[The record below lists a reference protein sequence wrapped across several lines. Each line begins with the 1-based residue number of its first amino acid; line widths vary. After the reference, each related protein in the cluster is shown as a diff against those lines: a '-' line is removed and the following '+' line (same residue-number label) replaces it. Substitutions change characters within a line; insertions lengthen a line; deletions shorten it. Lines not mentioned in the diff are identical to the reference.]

1 MKKHEDAQAV
11 AAVLAAAGS
20 STRMGQNKLFMSFG
34 GNCVVRRAAE
44 AIAPFAQEKIAVCAP
59 ESLQKMARELDGTGF
74 RVMPGGSSRALSVA
88 AALKELHSGGVVL
101 VHDGAR
107 PFVTPSVIQGCIETA
122 RRHGSAVAAVP
133 CKDTVRRC
141 SLGRAAASFKR
152 SEMYQ
157 MQTPQ
162 CFCLD
167 KLKRAYSRMD
177 ESTLAACTDDAA
189 VYAAAGEE
197 IYLSPGDYA
206 NIKITTP
213 EDAVFARALCQG
225 SHSEEL
231 TCRAGTD
238 GEQAREDKTH
248 CGIADAGAADAG
260 AANTY
265 NGENKMRIGNGFDVH
280 ALVKGRRLV
289 LCGVEIP
296 HETGLEGHSD
306 ADVALHALMDAML
319 GAAGLPDIGQCF
331 PDNDPQYKN
340 ADSMKL
346 LERVA
351 DMLKMRALRVSSA
364 DITVIA
370 QAPKLSPYISDM
382 RANIA
387 KVLELPQDRANV
399 KATTTERLGFTG
411 RKEGIAAMAA
421 VLLSED

>member
-1 MKKHEDAQAV
+1 MKKHKDTQAV

-20 STRMGQNKLFMSFG
+20 SSRMGQDKLFMSFG
-34 GNCVVRRAAE
+34 GKSVVRRAAE

-59 ESLQKMARELDGTGF
+59 ESLQKMARELEGTGF
-74 RVMPGGSSRALSVA
+74 RVVPGGSSRALSVA
-88 AALKELHSGGVVL
+88 AALKELEGGGIVL

-141 SLGRAAASFKR
+141 SFGRAEASFKR

-167 KLKRAYSRMD
+167 RLKCAYLRMD
-177 ESTLAACTDDAA
+177 ESALAACTDDAA
-189 VYAAAGEE
+189 VYEAAGEE

-225 SHSEEL
+225 SCSAEPA
-231 TCRAGTD
+231 CQAGAD
-238 GEQAREDKTH
+238 GGQAREYKAY
-248 CGIADAGAADAG
+248 CGAADAG
-260 AANTY
+260 DANTY

-319 GAAGLPDIGQCF
+319 GAAGLSDIGQCF

-387 KVLELPQDRANV
+387 KALQLPQDRANV

>member
-1 MKKHEDAQAV
+1 MKKHKETQAV

-20 STRMGQNKLFMSFG
+20 SARMGQNKLFMSFG
-34 GNCVVRRAAE
+34 GKSVVRRAAE

-59 ESLQKMARELDGTGF
+59 ESLQRMSRELEGTGF
-74 RVMPGGSSRALSVA
+74 RVVPGGSSRALSVA
-88 AALKELHSGGVVL
+88 AALKELEGGGIVL

-107 PFVTPSVIQGCIETA
+107 PFVTSSVIEGCIETA

-141 SLGRAAASFKR
+141 IGGRAQASFKR

-162 CFCLD
+162 CFGLE
-167 KLKRAYSRMD
+167 KLKRAYLRMD
-177 ESTLAACTDDAA
+177 ESALAACTDDAA
-189 VYAAAGEE
+189 VYEAAGEE

-213 EDAVFARALCQG
+213 EDAVFACALCQG
-225 SHSEEL
+225 SHSEESV
-231 TCRAGTD
+231 CQAGAD
-238 GEQAREDKTH
+238 GGQAREYKAY
-248 CGIADAGAADAG
+248 CGAADAG
-260 AANTY
+260 DANTY

-319 GAAGLPDIGQCF
+319 GAAGLSDIGQCF

-387 KVLELPQDRANV
+387 KALQLPQDRANV

>member
-1 MKKHEDAQAV
+1 MKKHKDTQAV

-20 STRMGQNKLFMSFG
+20 SSRMGQDKLFMSFG
-34 GNCVVRRAAE
+34 GKSVVRRAAE

-59 ESLQKMARELDGTGF
+59 ESLQKMVRELEGTGF
-74 RVMPGGSSRALSVA
+74 RVVPGGSSRALSVA
-88 AALKELHSGGVVL
+88 AALKELEGGGIVL

-107 PFVTPSVIQGCIETA
+107 PFVTPSVIEGCIETA
-122 RRHGSAVAAVP
+122 RRHGSAVAAVS

-141 SLGRAAASFKR
+141 SFGRAAASFKR

-167 KLKRAYSRMD
+167 RLKCAYLRMD
-177 ESTLAACTDDAA
+177 ESALAACTDDAA
-189 VYAAAGEE
+189 VYEAAGEE

-213 EDAVFARALCQG
+213 EDAVFARALCPD
-225 SHSEEL
+225 SRSEESA
-231 TCRAGTD
+231 CQAGAD
-238 GEQAREDKTH
+238 GEQARECKAY
-248 CGIADAGAADAG
+248 CGAADAG
-260 AANTY
+260 DANTY

-319 GAAGLPDIGQCF
+319 GAAGLSDIGQCF

-387 KVLELPQDRANV
+387 KALQLPQDRANV
-399 KATTTERLGFTG
+399 KATTTEKLGFTG

>member
-1 MKKHEDAQAV
+1 MTKHEDTQRV

-20 STRMGQNKLFMSFG
+20 SSRMGHDKLFMSFG
-34 GNCVVRRAAE
+34 GKSVVRRAAE

-59 ESLQKMARELDGTGF
+59 ESLQKMSRELEGTGF
-74 RVMPGGSSRALSVA
+74 RVVPGGSSRALSVA
-88 AALKELHSGGVVL
+88 AALKELEGGGIVL

-107 PFVTPSVIQGCIETA
+107 PFVTPSVIEGCIETA

-141 SLGRAAASFKR
+141 IGGRAQASFKR

-167 KLKRAYSRMD
+167 RLKCAYLRMD
-177 ESTLAACTDDAA
+177 ESALAACTDDAA
-189 VYAAAGEE
+189 VYEAAGEE

-225 SHSEEL
+225 SCSAEPA
-231 TCRAGTD
+231 CQAGAD
-238 GEQAREDKTH
+238 GGQAREYKAY
-248 CGIADAGAADAG
+248 CGAADAG
-260 AANTY
+260 DANTY

-319 GAAGLPDIGQCF
+319 GAAGLSDIGQCF

-387 KVLELPQDRANV
+387 KALQLPQDRANV

>member
-1 MKKHEDAQAV
+1 MKKHKETQAV

-20 STRMGQNKLFMSFG
+20 SSRMGQDKLFMSFG
-34 GNCVVRRAAE
+34 GKSVVRRAAE

-59 ESLQKMARELDGTGF
+59 ESLQRMSRELEGTGF
-74 RVMPGGSSRALSVA
+74 RVVPGGSSRALSVA
-88 AALKELHSGGVVL
+88 AALKELEGGGIVL

-107 PFVTPSVIQGCIETA
+107 PFVTSSVIEGCIETA

-141 SLGRAAASFKR
+141 SFGRAEASFKR

-162 CFCLD
+162 CFGLE
-167 KLKRAYSRMD
+167 KLKRAYSHMD
-177 ESTLAACTDDAA
+177 ANALAACTDDAA
-189 VYAAAGEE
+189 VYEAAGEE

-213 EDAVFARALCQG
+213 EDAVFARALCPD
-225 SHSEEL
+225 SRSEESV
-231 TCRAGTD
+231 CQAGAD
-238 GEQAREDKTH
+238 GGQAREYKAY
-248 CGIADAGAADAG
+248 CGAADAG
-260 AANTY
+260 DANTY

-306 ADVALHALMDAML
+306 ADVALHALVDAML

-387 KVLELPQDRANV
+387 KALQLPQDRANV
-399 KATTTERLGFTG
+399 KATTTEKLGFTG
-411 RKEGIAAMAA
+411 RKEGIAAMAV

>member
-1 MKKHEDAQAV
+1 MKKHKETQAV

-20 STRMGQNKLFMSFG
+20 SSRMGQDKLFMSFG
-34 GNCVVRRAAE
+34 GKSVVRRAAE

-59 ESLQKMARELDGTGF
+59 ESLQRMSRELEGTGF
-74 RVMPGGSSRALSVA
+74 RVVPGGSSRALSVA
-88 AALKELHSGGVVL
+88 AALKELEGGGIVL

-141 SLGRAAASFKR
+141 IGGRAEASFKR

-162 CFCLD
+162 CFGLE
-167 KLKRAYSRMD
+167 KLKRAYLRMD
-177 ESTLAACTDDAA
+177 ESALAACTDDAA
-189 VYAAAGEE
+189 VYEAAGEE

-213 EDAVFARALCQG
+213 EDAVFARALCPD
-225 SHSEEL
+225 SRSEESV
-231 TCRAGTD
+231 CQAGAD
-238 GEQAREDKTH
+238 GGQAREYKAY
-248 CGIADAGAADAG
+248 CGAADAG
-260 AANTY
+260 DANTY

-319 GAAGLPDIGQCF
+319 GAAGLSDIGQCF

-387 KVLELPQDRANV
+387 KALQLPQDRANV
-399 KATTTERLGFTG
+399 KATTTEKLGFTG

>member
-1 MKKHEDAQAV
+1 MKKHKETQAV

-20 STRMGQNKLFMSFG
+20 SSRMGQDKLFMYFG
-34 GNCVVRRAAE
+34 GKSVVRRAAE

-59 ESLQKMARELDGTGF
+59 ESLQKMARELEGTGF
-74 RVMPGGSSRALSVA
+74 RVVPGGSSRALSVA
-88 AALKELHSGGVVL
+88 AALKELEGGGIVL

-107 PFVTPSVIQGCIETA
+107 PFVTPSVIEGCIETA

-141 SLGRAAASFKR
+141 SFGRAEASFKR

-167 KLKRAYSRMD
+167 RLKCAYLCMD
-177 ESTLAACTDDAA
+177 ESALAACTDDAA
-189 VYAAAGEE
+189 VYEAAGEE

-225 SHSEEL
+225 SCSAEPA
-231 TCRAGTD
+231 CQAGAD
-238 GEQAREDKTH
+238 GGQACECKAY
-248 CGIADAGAADAG
+248 CGAADAG
-260 AANTY
+260 DANTY

-319 GAAGLPDIGQCF
+319 GAAGLSDIGQCF

-387 KVLELPQDRANV
+387 KALQLPQDRANV
-399 KATTTERLGFTG
+399 KATTTEKLGFTG

>member
-1 MKKHEDAQAV
+1 MKKHKDTQAV

-20 STRMGQNKLFMSFG
+20 SSRMGQDKLFMSFG
-34 GNCVVRRAAE
+34 GKSVVRRAAE

-59 ESLQKMARELDGTGF
+59 ESLQKMARELEGTGF
-74 RVMPGGSSRALSVA
+74 RVVPGGSSRALSVA
-88 AALKELHSGGVVL
+88 AALKELEGGGIVL

-107 PFVTPSVIQGCIETA
+107 PFVTPSVIEGCIETA

-141 SLGRAAASFKR
+141 SFGRAEACFKR

-167 KLKRAYSRMD
+167 RLKCAYLRMD
-177 ESTLAACTDDAA
+177 ESALAACTDDAA
-189 VYAAAGEE
+189 VYEAAGEE

-213 EDAVFARALCQG
+213 EDAVFARALCPD
-225 SHSEEL
+225 SRSEESV
-231 TCRAGTD
+231 CQACAD
-238 GEQAREDKTH
+238 GGQAREYKAY
-248 CGIADAGAADAG
+248 CGAADTD

-319 GAAGLPDIGQCF
+319 GAAGLSDIGQCF

-387 KVLELPQDRANV
+387 KALQLPQDRANV

>member
-1 MKKHEDAQAV
+1 MKKHKDTQAV

-20 STRMGQNKLFMSFG
+20 SSRMGQNKLFMSFG
-34 GNCVVRRAAE
+34 GKSVVRRAAE

-59 ESLQKMARELDGTGF
+59 ESLQRMSRELEGTGF
-74 RVMPGGSSRALSVA
+74 RVVPGGSSRALSVA
-88 AALKELHSGGVVL
+88 AALKELEGGGIVL

-107 PFVTPSVIQGCIETA
+107 PFVTPSVIEGCIETA

-141 SLGRAAASFKR
+141 SFGRAEASFKR

-167 KLKRAYSRMD
+167 RLKCAYLRMD
-177 ESTLAACTDDAA
+177 ESALAACTDDAA
-189 VYAAAGEE
+189 VYEAAGEE
-197 IYLSPGDYA
+197 IYLSSGDYV

-225 SHSEEL
+225 SCSEESA
-231 TCRAGTD
+231 CQDGAD
-238 GEQAREDKTH
+238 GEQAREYKAY
-248 CGIADAGAADAG
+248 CGAADAG
-260 AANTY
+260 DVNTY

-319 GAAGLPDIGQCF
+319 GAAGLSDIGQCF

-346 LERVA
+346 LETVA

-387 KVLELPQDRANV
+387 KALQLPQDRANV

>member
-1 MKKHEDAQAV
+1 MKKHKDTQAV

-20 STRMGQNKLFMSFG
+20 SSRMGQNKLFMSFG
-34 GNCVVRRAAE
+34 GKSVVRRAAE

-59 ESLQKMARELDGTGF
+59 ESLQRMARELEGTGF
-74 RVMPGGSSRALSVA
+74 RVVPGGSSRALSVA
-88 AALKELHSGGVVL
+88 AALKELEGGGIVL

-107 PFVTPSVIQGCIETA
+107 PFVTPSVIEGCIETA

-141 SLGRAAASFKR
+141 SFGRAEASFKR

-167 KLKRAYSRMD
+167 RLKCAYLRMD
-177 ESTLAACTDDAA
+177 ESALAACTDDAA
-189 VYAAAGEE
+189 VYEAAGEE

-225 SHSEEL
+225 SCSAEPA
-231 TCRAGTD
+231 CQAGAD
-238 GEQAREDKTH
+238 GGQAREYKAY
-248 CGIADAGAADAG
+248 CGAADAG
-260 AANTY
+260 DANTY

-319 GAAGLPDIGQCF
+319 GAAGLSDIGQCF

-387 KVLELPQDRANV
+387 KALQLPQDRANV
-399 KATTTERLGFTG
+399 KATTTEKLGFTG

>member
-1 MKKHEDAQAV
+1 MKKHKDTQAV

-20 STRMGQNKLFMSFG
+20 SSRMGQDKLFMYFG
-34 GNCVVRRAAE
+34 GKSVVRRAAE

-59 ESLQKMARELDGTGF
+59 ESLQKMARELEGTGF
-74 RVMPGGSSRALSVA
+74 RVVPGGSSRALSVA
-88 AALKELHSGGVVL
+88 AALKELEGGGIVL

-107 PFVTPSVIQGCIETA
+107 PFVTPSVIEGCIETA

-141 SLGRAAASFKR
+141 SFGRAEASFKR

-167 KLKRAYSRMD
+167 RLKCAYLRMD
-177 ESTLAACTDDAA
+177 ESALAACTDDAA
-189 VYAAAGEE
+189 VYEAAGEE

-225 SHSEEL
+225 SCSAESA
-231 TCRAGTD
+231 CQDGAD
-238 GEQAREDKTH
+238 GEQAREHKAY
-248 CGIADAGAADAG
+248 CGAADAG
-260 AANTY
+260 DANTY

-280 ALVKGRRLV
+280 ALVKGRKLV

-319 GAAGLPDIGQCF
+319 GAAGLSDIGQCF

-387 KVLELPQDRANV
+387 KALQLPQDRANV

>member
-1 MKKHEDAQAV
+1 MKKHKDTQAV

-20 STRMGQNKLFMSFG
+20 SSRMGQNKLFMSFG
-34 GNCVVRRAAE
+34 GKSVVRRAAE

-59 ESLQKMARELDGTGF
+59 ESLQRMSRELEGTGF
-74 RVMPGGSSRALSVA
+74 RVVPGGSSRALSVA
-88 AALKELHSGGVVL
+88 AALKELEGGGIVL

-107 PFVTPSVIQGCIETA
+107 PFVTPSVIEGCIETA

-141 SLGRAAASFKR
+141 SFGRAEASFKR

-162 CFCLD
+162 CFGLE
-167 KLKRAYSRMD
+167 KLKRAYSHMD
-177 ESTLAACTDDAA
+177 ANALATCTDDAA
-189 VYAAAGEE
+189 VYEAAGEE

-225 SHSEEL
+225 SCSAESA
-231 TCRAGTD
+231 CQAGAD
-238 GEQAREDKTH
+238 GEQARECKAY
-248 CGIADAGAADAG
+248 CGAADAG
-260 AANTY
+260 DANTY

-319 GAAGLPDIGQCF
+319 GAAGLSDIGQCF

-387 KVLELPQDRANV
+387 KALQLPQDRANV

>member
-1 MKKHEDAQAV
+1 MKKHKETQAV

-20 STRMGQNKLFMSFG
+20 SSRMGQNKLFMSFG
-34 GNCVVRRAAE
+34 GKSVVRRAAE

-59 ESLQKMARELDGTGF
+59 ESLQRMSRELEGTGF
-74 RVMPGGSSRALSVA
+74 RVVPGGSSRALSVA
-88 AALKELHSGGVVL
+88 AALKELEGGGIVL

-107 PFVTPSVIQGCIETA
+107 PFVTPSVIEGCIETA

-141 SLGRAAASFKR
+141 SFGRAEASFKR

-162 CFCLD
+162 CFGLE
-167 KLKRAYSRMD
+167 KLKRAYSHMD
-177 ESTLAACTDDAA
+177 ANALATCTDDAA
-189 VYAAAGEE
+189 VYEAAGEE

-225 SHSEEL
+225 SCSAES
-231 TCRAGTD
+231 ASQDGAD
-238 GEQAREDKTH
+238 GEQAREYKAY
-248 CGIADAGAADAG
+248 CGAADAG
-260 AANTY
+260 DANIY

-319 GAAGLPDIGQCF
+319 GAAGLSDIGQCF

-387 KVLELPQDRANV
+387 KALQLPQDRANV
-399 KATTTERLGFTG
+399 KATTTEKLGFTG

>member
-1 MKKHEDAQAV
+1 MKKHKDTQAV

-20 STRMGQNKLFMSFG
+20 SSRMGQDKLFMSFG
-34 GNCVVRRAAE
+34 GKSVVRRAAE

-59 ESLQKMARELDGTGF
+59 ESLQKMARELEGTGF
-74 RVMPGGSSRALSVA
+74 RVVPGGSSRALSVA
-88 AALKELHSGGVVL
+88 AALKELEGGGIVL

-107 PFVTPSVIQGCIETA
+107 PFVTPSVIEGCIETA

-141 SLGRAAASFKR
+141 SFGRAEASFKR

-167 KLKRAYSRMD
+167 RLKCAYLRMD
-177 ESTLAACTDDAA
+177 ESALAACTDDAA
-189 VYAAAGEE
+189 VYEAAGEE

-213 EDAVFARALCQG
+213 EDAVFARALCPD
-225 SHSEEL
+225 SRSEESA
-231 TCRAGTD
+231 CQDGAD
-238 GEQAREDKTH
+238 GEQAREYKAY
-248 CGIADAGAADAG
+248 CGAADAG
-260 AANTY
+260 DANTY

-319 GAAGLPDIGQCF
+319 GAAGLSDIGQCF

-387 KVLELPQDRANV
+387 KALQLPQDRANV
-399 KATTTERLGFTG
+399 KATTTEKLGFTG

>member
-1 MKKHEDAQAV
+1 MKKHKDTQAV

-20 STRMGQNKLFMSFG
+20 SSRMGQNKLFMSFG
-34 GNCVVRRAAE
+34 GKSVVRRAAE

-59 ESLQKMARELDGTGF
+59 ESLQRMSRELEGTGF
-74 RVMPGGSSRALSVA
+74 RVVPGGSSRALSVA
-88 AALKELHSGGVVL
+88 AALKELEGGGIVL

-107 PFVTPSVIQGCIETA
+107 PFVTPSVIEGCIETA
-122 RRHGSAVAAVP
+122 RSHGSAVAAVP

-141 SLGRAAASFKR
+141 SFGRAEASFKR

-162 CFCLD
+162 CFGLE
-167 KLKRAYSRMD
+167 KLKRAYSHMD
-177 ESTLAACTDDAA
+177 ANALAACTDDAA
-189 VYAAAGEE
+189 VYEAAGEE

-213 EDAVFARALCQG
+213 EDAVFARALCPD
-225 SHSEEL
+225 SRSEESA
-231 TCRAGTD
+231 CQVGAD
-238 GEQAREDKTH
+238 GGQAREYKTY
-248 CGIADAGAADAG
+248 CGAADAG
-260 AANTY
+260 DVNTY

-319 GAAGLPDIGQCF
+319 GAAGLSDIGQCF

-387 KVLELPQDRANV
+387 KALQLPPDRANV
-399 KATTTERLGFTG
+399 KATTTEKLGFTG

>member
-1 MKKHEDAQAV
+1 MKKHKDTQAV

-20 STRMGQNKLFMSFG
+20 SSRMGQDKLFMSFG
-34 GNCVVRRAAE
+34 GKSVVRRAAE

-59 ESLQKMARELDGTGF
+59 ESLQKMARELEGTGF
-74 RVMPGGSSRALSVA
+74 RVVPGGSSRALSVA
-88 AALKELHSGGVVL
+88 AALKELEGGGIVL

-107 PFVTPSVIQGCIETA
+107 PFVTPSVIEGCIETA

-141 SLGRAAASFKR
+141 SFGRAEASFKR

-167 KLKRAYSRMD
+167 RLKCAYLRMD
-177 ESTLAACTDDAA
+177 ESALAACTDDAA
-189 VYAAAGEE
+189 VYEAAGEE

-213 EDAVFARALCQG
+213 EDAVFARALCPD
-225 SHSEEL
+225 SRSEESA
-231 TCRAGTD
+231 CQDGVD
-238 GEQAREDKTH
+238 GEQAREYKAY
-248 CGIADAGAADAG
+248 CGAADAG
-260 AANTY
+260 DANTY

-319 GAAGLPDIGQCF
+319 GAAGLSDIGQCF

-387 KVLELPQDRANV
+387 KALQLPQDRANV

>member
-1 MKKHEDAQAV
+1 MKKHKDTQAV

-20 STRMGQNKLFMSFG
+20 SSRMGQDKLFVSFG
-34 GNCVVRRAAE
+34 GKSVVRRAAE

-59 ESLQKMARELDGTGF
+59 ESLQKMARELEGTGF
-74 RVMPGGSSRALSVA
+74 RVVPGGSSRALSVA
-88 AALKELHSGGVVL
+88 AALKELEGGGIVL

-107 PFVTPSVIQGCIETA
+107 PFVTPSVIEGCIETA

-141 SLGRAAASFKR
+141 SFGRAEASFKR

-167 KLKRAYSRMD
+167 RLKCAYLRMD
-177 ESTLAACTDDAA
+177 ESALAACTDDAA
-189 VYAAAGEE
+189 VYEAAGEE

-225 SHSEEL
+225 SCSAES
-231 TCRAGTD
+231 ASQDGAD
-238 GEQAREDKTH
+238 GEQAREYKAY
-248 CGIADAGAADAG
+248 CGAADAG
-260 AANTY
+260 DANIY

-319 GAAGLPDIGQCF
+319 GAAGLSDIGQCF

-387 KVLELPQDRANV
+387 KALQLPQDRANV

>member
-1 MKKHEDAQAV
+1 MKKHKDTQAV

-20 STRMGQNKLFMSFG
+20 SSRMGQDKLFMSFG
-34 GNCVVRRAAE
+34 GKSVVRRAAE

-59 ESLQKMARELDGTGF
+59 ESLQKMARELEGTGF
-74 RVMPGGSSRALSVA
+74 RVVPGGSSRALSVA
-88 AALKELHSGGVVL
+88 AALKELEGGGIVL

-107 PFVTPSVIQGCIETA
+107 PFVTPSVIEGCIETA

-141 SLGRAAASFKR
+141 SFGRAEASFKR

-167 KLKRAYSRMD
+167 RLKCAYLRMD
-177 ESTLAACTDDAA
+177 ESALAACTDDAA
-189 VYAAAGEE
+189 VYEAAGEE

-213 EDAVFARALCQG
+213 EDAVFARALCPD
-225 SHSEEL
+225 SRSEESA
-231 TCRAGTD
+231 CQDGAD
-238 GEQAREDKTH
+238 GEQACEYKAY
-248 CGIADAGAADAG
+248 CGAADAG
-260 AANTY
+260 DANTY

-319 GAAGLPDIGQCF
+319 GAAGLSDIGQCF

-387 KVLELPQDRANV
+387 KALQLPQDRANV

>member
-1 MKKHEDAQAV
+1 MKKHKETQAV

-20 STRMGQNKLFMSFG
+20 SSRMGQNKLFMSFG
-34 GNCVVRRAAE
+34 GKSVVRRAAE

-59 ESLQKMARELDGTGF
+59 ESLQKMARELEGTGF
-74 RVMPGGSSRALSVA
+74 RVVPGGSSRALSVA
-88 AALKELHSGGVVL
+88 AALKELEGGGIVL

-107 PFVTPSVIQGCIETA
+107 PFVTPSVIEGCIETA
-122 RRHGSAVAAVP
+122 RRHGSAVAAVQ

-141 SLGRAAASFKR
+141 SFGRAEASFKR

-167 KLKRAYSRMD
+167 RLKCAYLRMD
-177 ESTLAACTDDAA
+177 ESALAACTDDAA
-189 VYAAAGEE
+189 VYEAAGEE

-213 EDAVFARALCQG
+213 EDAVFARALCPD
-225 SHSEEL
+225 SRLEESA
-231 TCRAGTD
+231 CQD
-238 GEQAREDKTH
+238 GADGGQARECKAY
-248 CGIADAGAADAG
+248 CGAADAG
-260 AANTY
+260 DANTY

-280 ALVKGRRLV
+280 TLVKGRRLV

-319 GAAGLPDIGQCF
+319 GAAGLSDIGQCF

-346 LERVA
+346 LEKVA

-387 KVLELPQDRANV
+387 KALQLPQDRANV

>member
-1 MKKHEDAQAV
+1 MKKHKETQAV

-20 STRMGQNKLFMSFG
+20 SSRMGQNKLFMSFG
-34 GNCVVRRAAE
+34 GKSVVRRAAE
-44 AIAPFAQEKIAVCAP
+44 AIAPFAQEKIAGCAP
-59 ESLQKMARELDGTGF
+59 ESLQKMSRELEGTGF
-74 RVMPGGSSRALSVA
+74 RVVPGGSSRALSVA
-88 AALKELHSGGVVL
+88 AALKELEGGGIVL

-107 PFVTPSVIQGCIETA
+107 PFVTPSVIEGCIETA

-141 SLGRAAASFKR
+141 IGGRAEASFKR

-162 CFCLD
+162 CFGLE
-167 KLKRAYSRMD
+167 KLKRAYLRMD
-177 ESTLAACTDDAA
+177 ESALAACTDDAA
-189 VYAAAGEE
+189 VYEAAGEE

-213 EDAVFARALCQG
+213 EDAVFARALCPD
-225 SHSEEL
+225 SRSEESV
-231 TCRAGTD
+231 CQAGAD
-238 GEQAREDKTH
+238 GGQAREYKAY
-248 CGIADAGAADAG
+248 CGAADAG
-260 AANTY
+260 DANTY

-319 GAAGLPDIGQCF
+319 GAAGLSDIGQCF

-387 KVLELPQDRANV
+387 KALQLPQDRANV
-399 KATTTERLGFTG
+399 KATTTEKLGFTG

>member
-1 MKKHEDAQAV
+1 MKKHKDTQAV

-20 STRMGQNKLFMSFG
+20 SSRMGQDKLFMSFG
-34 GNCVVRRAAE
+34 GKSVVRRAAE

-59 ESLQKMARELDGTGF
+59 ESLQRMSRELEGTGF
-74 RVMPGGSSRALSVA
+74 RVVPGGSSRALSVA
-88 AALKELHSGGVVL
+88 AALKELEGGGIVL

-141 SLGRAAASFKR
+141 SFGRAAASFKR

-167 KLKRAYSRMD
+167 RLKCAYLRMD
-177 ESTLAACTDDAA
+177 ESALAACTDDAA
-189 VYAAAGEE
+189 VYEAAGEE

-225 SHSEEL
+225 SRSEESV
-231 TCRAGTD
+231 CQAGAD
-238 GEQAREDKTH
+238 GGQAREYKAY
-248 CGIADAGAADAG
+248 CGAADAG
-260 AANTY
+260 DANTY

-319 GAAGLPDIGQCF
+319 GAAGLSDIGQCF

-387 KVLELPQDRANV
+387 KALQLPQDRANV

-411 RKEGIAAMAA
+411 RKEGIAAMAV

>member
-1 MKKHEDAQAV
+1 MKKHKETQAV

-20 STRMGQNKLFMSFG
+20 SSRMGQDKLFMSFG
-34 GNCVVRRAAE
+34 GKSVVRRAAE

-59 ESLQKMARELDGTGF
+59 ESLQRMARELEGTGF
-74 RVMPGGSSRALSVA
+74 RVVPGGSSRALSVA
-88 AALKELHSGGVVL
+88 AALKELEGGGIVL

-107 PFVTPSVIQGCIETA
+107 PFVTSSVIEGCIETA

-141 SLGRAAASFKR
+141 SFGRAEASFKR

-167 KLKRAYSRMD
+167 RLKCAYLRMD

-189 VYAAAGEE
+189 VYEAAGEK
-197 IYLSPGDYA
+197 IYLAPGDYA

-213 EDAVFARALCQG
+213 EDAVFARALCPD
-225 SHSEEL
+225 SRSEESV
-231 TCRAGTD
+231 CQAGAD
-238 GEQAREDKTH
+238 GGQAREYKAY
-248 CGIADAGAADAG
+248 CGAADAG
-260 AANTY
+260 DANTY

-319 GAAGLPDIGQCF
+319 GAAGLSDIGQCF

-387 KVLELPQDRANV
+387 KALQLPQDRANV

>member
-1 MKKHEDAQAV
+1 MKKHKETQAV

-20 STRMGQNKLFMSFG
+20 SSRMGQNKLFMSFG
-34 GNCVVRRAAE
+34 GKSVVRRAAE

-59 ESLQKMARELDGTGF
+59 ESLQKMARELEGTGF
-74 RVMPGGSSRALSVA
+74 CVVPGGSSRALSVA
-88 AALKELHSGGVVL
+88 AALKELEGGGIVL

-107 PFVTPSVIQGCIETA
+107 PFVTPSVIEGCIETA

-141 SLGRAAASFKR
+141 SFGRAEASFKR

-162 CFCLD
+162 CFGLE
-167 KLKRAYSRMD
+167 KLKRAYSHMD
-177 ESTLAACTDDAA
+177 ANALAACTDDAA
-189 VYAAAGEE
+189 VYEAAGEE

-213 EDAVFARALCQG
+213 EDAVFARALCPDSRSEG
-225 SHSEEL
+225 SA
-231 TCRAGTD
+231 CQD
-238 GEQAREDKTH
+238 GADGGQACEYKAY
-248 CGIADAGAADAG
+248 CGAADAG
-260 AANTY
+260 DVNTY

-319 GAAGLPDIGQCF
+319 GAAGLSDIGQCF

-387 KVLELPQDRANV
+387 KALQLPQDRANV

>member
-1 MKKHEDAQAV
+1 MKKHKETQTV

-20 STRMGQNKLFMSFG
+20 SSRMGQDKLFMSFG
-34 GNCVVRRAAE
+34 GKSVVRRAAE

-59 ESLQKMARELDGTGF
+59 ESLQRMSRELEGTGF
-74 RVMPGGSSRALSVA
+74 RVVPGGSSRALSVA
-88 AALKELHSGGVVL
+88 AALKELEGGGIVL

-107 PFVTPSVIQGCIETA
+107 PFVTSSVIEGCIETA

-141 SLGRAAASFKR
+141 SFGRAAACFKR

-167 KLKRAYSRMD
+167 RLKCAYLRMD
-177 ESTLAACTDDAA
+177 ESALAACTDDAA
-189 VYAAAGEE
+189 VYEAAGEE

-213 EDAVFARALCQG
+213 EDAVFARALCPD
-225 SHSEEL
+225 SRSEESV
-231 TCRAGTD
+231 CQAGAD
-238 GEQAREDKTH
+238 GGQAREYKAY
-248 CGIADAGAADAG
+248 CGAADAG
-260 AANTY
+260 DANTY

-280 ALVKGRRLV
+280 ALVKGRRLM

-319 GAAGLPDIGQCF
+319 GAAGLSDIGQCF

-387 KVLELPQDRANV
+387 KALQLPQDRANV

>member
-1 MKKHEDAQAV
+1 MKKHKETQAV

-20 STRMGQNKLFMSFG
+20 SSRMGQDKLFMSFG
-34 GNCVVRRAAE
+34 GKSVVRRAAE

-59 ESLQKMARELDGTGF
+59 ESLQRMARELEGTGF
-74 RVMPGGSSRALSVA
+74 RVVPGGSSRALSVA
-88 AALKELHSGGVVL
+88 AALKELEGGGIVL

-107 PFVTPSVIQGCIETA
+107 PFVTPSVIEGCIETA
-122 RRHGSAVAAVP
+122 RRHGSAVAVVP

-141 SLGRAAASFKR
+141 SFGRAEASFKR

-167 KLKRAYSRMD
+167 RLKCAYLRMD
-177 ESTLAACTDDAA
+177 ESALAACTDDAA
-189 VYAAAGEE
+189 VYEAAGEE

-225 SHSEEL
+225 SCSAEPA
-231 TCRAGTD
+231 CQAGAD
-238 GEQAREDKTH
+238 GGQAREYKAY
-248 CGIADAGAADAG
+248 CGAADAG
-260 AANTY
+260 DANTY

-319 GAAGLPDIGQCF
+319 GAAGLSDIGQCF

-387 KVLELPQDRANV
+387 KALQLPQDRANV
-399 KATTTERLGFTG
+399 KATTTEKLGFTG

>member
-1 MKKHEDAQAV
+1 MKKHKETQAV
-11 AAVLAAAGS
+11 VAVLAAAGS
-20 STRMGQNKLFMSFG
+20 SSRMGQNKLFMSFG
-34 GNCVVRRAAE
+34 GKSVVRRAAE

-59 ESLQKMARELDGTGF
+59 ESLQKMARELEGTGF
-74 RVMPGGSSRALSVA
+74 RVVPGGSSRALSVA
-88 AALKELHSGGVVL
+88 AALKELEGGGIVL

-107 PFVTPSVIQGCIETA
+107 PFVTPSVIEGCIETA

-141 SLGRAAASFKR
+141 SFGRAEVSFKR

-162 CFCLD
+162 CFGLE
-167 KLKRAYSRMD
+167 KLKRAYSHMD
-177 ESTLAACTDDAA
+177 ANALAACTDDAA
-189 VYAAAGEE
+189 VYEAAGEE

-213 EDAVFARALCQG
+213 EDAVFARALCPD
-225 SHSEEL
+225 SRSEESA
-231 TCRAGTD
+231 CQAGAD
-238 GEQAREDKTH
+238 GGQACEYKAY
-248 CGIADAGAADAG
+248 CGAADAG
-260 AANTY
+260 DANTY

-319 GAAGLPDIGQCF
+319 GAAGLSDIGQCF

-387 KVLELPQDRANV
+387 KALQLPQDRANV
-399 KATTTERLGFTG
+399 KATTTEKLGFTG

>member
-1 MKKHEDAQAV
+1 MKKHKETQAV

-20 STRMGQNKLFMSFG
+20 SSRMGQDKLFMSFG
-34 GNCVVRRAAE
+34 GKSVVRRAAE

-59 ESLQKMARELDGTGF
+59 ESLQRMSRELEGTGF
-74 RVMPGGSSRALSVA
+74 RVVPGGSSRALSVA
-88 AALKELHSGGVVL
+88 AALKELEGGGIVL

-141 SLGRAAASFKR
+141 IGGRAEASFKR

-162 CFCLD
+162 CFGLE
-167 KLKRAYSRMD
+167 KLKRAYLRMD
-177 ESTLAACTDDAA
+177 ESALAACTDDAA
-189 VYAAAGEE
+189 VYEAAGEE

-213 EDAVFARALCQG
+213 EDAVFARALCPD
-225 SHSEEL
+225 SRSEESV
-231 TCRAGTD
+231 CQAGAD
-238 GEQAREDKTH
+238 GGQAREYKAY
-248 CGIADAGAADAG
+248 CGAADAG
-260 AANTY
+260 DANTY
-265 NGENKMRIGNGFDVH
+265 NGENKMRIGNCFDVH

-319 GAAGLPDIGQCF
+319 GAAGLSDIGQCF

-387 KVLELPQDRANV
+387 KALQLPQDRANV
-399 KATTTERLGFTG
+399 KATTTEKLGFTG

>member
-1 MKKHEDAQAV
+1 MKKHKDTQAV

-20 STRMGQNKLFMSFG
+20 SARMGQNKLFMSFG
-34 GNCVVRRAAE
+34 GKSVVRRAAE
-44 AIAPFAQEKIAVCAP
+44 AIAPFAQKKIAVCAP
-59 ESLQKMARELDGTGF
+59 ESLQKMSRELDGTGF
-74 RVMPGGSSRALSVA
+74 RVVPGGSSRALSVA
-88 AALKELHSGGVVL
+88 AALKELEGGGIVL

-141 SLGRAAASFKR
+141 IGGRAEASFKR

-162 CFCLD
+162 CFGLE
-167 KLKRAYSRMD
+167 KLKRAYSHMD
-177 ESTLAACTDDAA
+177 ANALAACTDDAA
-189 VYAAAGEE
+189 VYEAAGEE

-225 SHSEEL
+225 SHSEESV
-231 TCRAGTD
+231 CQAGAD
-238 GEQAREDKTH
+238 GGQAREYKAY
-248 CGIADAGAADAG
+248 CGAADAG
-260 AANTY
+260 DANTY

-319 GAAGLPDIGQCF
+319 GAAGLSDIGQCF

-387 KVLELPQDRANV
+387 KALQLPPDRANV

-411 RKEGIAAMAA
+411 RKEGIAAMAV

>member
-1 MKKHEDAQAV
+1 MKKHKDTQAV

-20 STRMGQNKLFMSFG
+20 SARMGQDKLFMSFG
-34 GNCVVRRAAE
+34 GKSVVRRAAE

-59 ESLQKMARELDGTGF
+59 ESLPRMSRELEGTGF
-74 RVMPGGSSRALSVA
+74 RVVPGGSSRALSVA
-88 AALKELHSGGVVL
+88 AALKELEGGGIVL

-107 PFVTPSVIQGCIETA
+107 PFVTHSVIEGCIETA

-141 SLGRAAASFKR
+141 SFGRAAACFKR

-167 KLKRAYSRMD
+167 RLKCAYLRMD
-177 ESTLAACTDDAA
+177 ESALAACTDDAA
-189 VYAAAGEE
+189 VYEAAGEE

-213 EDAVFARALCQG
+213 EDAVFARALCPD
-225 SHSEEL
+225 SRSEESV
-231 TCRAGTD
+231 CQAGAD
-238 GEQAREDKTH
+238 GGQAREYKAY
-248 CGIADAGAADAG
+248 CGAADAG
-260 AANTY
+260 DANTY

-296 HETGLEGHSD
+296 HEAGLEGHSD

-319 GAAGLPDIGQCF
+319 GAAGLSDIGQCF

-387 KVLELPQDRANV
+387 KALQLPQDRANV

>member
-1 MKKHEDAQAV
+1 MKKHRETQTV

-20 STRMGQNKLFMSFG
+20 SSRMGQDKLFMSFG
-34 GNCVVRRAAE
+34 GKSVVRRAAE

-59 ESLQKMARELDGTGF
+59 ESLQRMSRELEGTGF
-74 RVMPGGSSRALSVA
+74 RVVPGGSSRALSVA
-88 AALKELHSGGVVL
+88 AALKELEGGGIVL

-107 PFVTPSVIQGCIETA
+107 PFVTSSVIEGCIETA

-141 SLGRAAASFKR
+141 SFGRAAACFKR

-167 KLKRAYSRMD
+167 RLKCAYLRMD
-177 ESTLAACTDDAA
+177 ESALAACTDDAA
-189 VYAAAGEE
+189 VYEAAGEE

-213 EDAVFARALCQG
+213 EDAVFARALCPD
-225 SHSEEL
+225 SRSEESV
-231 TCRAGTD
+231 CQAGAD
-238 GEQAREDKTH
+238 GGQAREYKAY
-248 CGIADAGAADAG
+248 CGAADAG
-260 AANTY
+260 DANTY

-280 ALVKGRRLV
+280 ALVKGRRLM

-319 GAAGLPDIGQCF
+319 GAAGLSDIGQCF

-387 KVLELPQDRANV
+387 KALQLPQDRANV

>member
-1 MKKHEDAQAV
+1 MKKHKETQAV

-20 STRMGQNKLFMSFG
+20 SSRMGQDKLFMSFG
-34 GNCVVRRAAE
+34 GKSVVRRAAE

-59 ESLQKMARELDGTGF
+59 ESLQRMSRELEGTGF
-74 RVMPGGSSRALSVA
+74 RVVPGGSSRALSVA
-88 AALKELHSGGVVL
+88 AALKELEGGGIVL

-107 PFVTPSVIQGCIETA
+107 PFVTPSVIEGCIETA

-141 SLGRAAASFKR
+141 SFGRAEASFKR

-167 KLKRAYSRMD
+167 RLKCAYLCMD
-177 ESTLAACTDDAA
+177 ESALAACTDDAA
-189 VYAAAGEE
+189 VYEAAGEE

-225 SHSEEL
+225 SCSAEPA
-231 TCRAGTD
+231 CQD
-238 GEQAREDKTH
+238 GADGGQARECKAY
-248 CGIADAGAADAG
+248 CGAADAG
-260 AANTY
+260 DANTY

-319 GAAGLPDIGQCF
+319 GAAGLSDIGQCF

-387 KVLELPQDRANV
+387 KALQLPQDRANV

>member
-1 MKKHEDAQAV
+1 MKKHEDTQRV

-20 STRMGQNKLFMSFG
+20 SLRMGQDKLFMSFG
-34 GNCVVRRAAE
+34 GKSVVRRAAE

-59 ESLQKMARELDGTGF
+59 ESLQRMSRELEGTGF
-74 RVMPGGSSRALSVA
+74 RVVPGGSSRALSMA
-88 AALKELHSGGVVL
+88 AALKELEGGGIVL

-141 SLGRAAASFKR
+141 IGGRAQASFKR

-162 CFCLD
+162 CFGLE
-167 KLKRAYSRMD
+167 KLKRAYLRMD
-177 ESTLAACTDDAA
+177 ESALAACTDDAA
-189 VYAAAGEE
+189 VYEAAGEE
-197 IYLSPGDYA
+197 IYLFPGDYA

-213 EDAVFARALCQG
+213 EDAVFARALCPD
-225 SHSEEL
+225 SRSEESA
-231 TCRAGTD
+231 CQD
-238 GEQAREDKTH
+238 GADGGQAREYKAY
-248 CGIADAGAADAG
+248 CGAADAG
-260 AANTY
+260 DANTY

-319 GAAGLPDIGQCF
+319 GAAGLSDIGQCF

-387 KVLELPQDRANV
+387 KALQLPQDRANV

>member
-1 MKKHEDAQAV
+1 MTKHEDTQRV

-20 STRMGQNKLFMSFG
+20 SSRMGHDKLFMSFG
-34 GNCVVRRAAE
+34 GKSVVRRAAE

-59 ESLQKMARELDGTGF
+59 ESLQKMARELEGTGF
-74 RVMPGGSSRALSVA
+74 RVVPGGSSRALSVA
-88 AALKELHSGGVVL
+88 AALKELEGGGIVL

-141 SLGRAAASFKR
+141 SFGRAEASFKR

-167 KLKRAYSRMD
+167 RLKCAYLRMD
-177 ESTLAACTDDAA
+177 ESALAACTDDAA
-189 VYAAAGEE
+189 VYEAAGEE

-225 SHSEEL
+225 SCSAEPA
-231 TCRAGTD
+231 CQAGAD
-238 GEQAREDKTH
+238 GGQAREYKAY
-248 CGIADAGAADAG
+248 CGAADAG
-260 AANTY
+260 DANTY

-319 GAAGLPDIGQCF
+319 GAAGLSDIGQCF

-387 KVLELPQDRANV
+387 KALQLPPDRANV

-411 RKEGIAAMAA
+411 RKEGIAAMAV

>member
-1 MKKHEDAQAV
+1 MKKHKETQAV

-20 STRMGQNKLFMSFG
+20 SSRMGQNKLFMSFG
-34 GNCVVRRAAE
+34 GKSVVRRAAE

-59 ESLQKMARELDGTGF
+59 ESLQRMSRELEGTGF
-74 RVMPGGSSRALSVA
+74 RVVPGGSSRALSVA
-88 AALKELHSGGVVL
+88 AALKELEGGGIVL

-107 PFVTPSVIQGCIETA
+107 PFVTPSVIEGCIETA

-141 SLGRAAASFKR
+141 SFGRAEASFKR

-162 CFCLD
+162 CFGLE
-167 KLKRAYSRMD
+167 KLKRAYSHMD
-177 ESTLAACTDDAA
+177 ANALATCTDDAA
-189 VYAAAGEE
+189 VYEAAGEE

-225 SHSEEL
+225 SCSAES
-231 TCRAGTD
+231 ASQDGAD
-238 GEQAREDKTH
+238 GEQAREYKAY
-248 CGIADAGAADAG
+248 CGAADAG
-260 AANTY
+260 DANIY

-319 GAAGLPDIGQCF
+319 GAAGLSDIGQCF

-346 LERVA
+346 LEKVA

-387 KVLELPQDRANV
+387 KALQLPQDRANV

>member
-1 MKKHEDAQAV
+1 MKKHKETQAV

-20 STRMGQNKLFMSFG
+20 SSRMGQDKLFMSFG
-34 GNCVVRRAAE
+34 GKSVVRRAAE

-59 ESLQKMARELDGTGF
+59 ESLQRMARELEGTGF
-74 RVMPGGSSRALSVA
+74 RVVPGGSSRALSVA
-88 AALKELHSGGVVL
+88 AALKELEGGGIVL

-107 PFVTPSVIQGCIETA
+107 PFVTSSVIEGCIETA

-141 SLGRAAASFKR
+141 SFGRAEASFKR

-167 KLKRAYSRMD
+167 RLKCAYLRMD
-177 ESTLAACTDDAA
+177 ESALAACTDDAA
-189 VYAAAGEE
+189 VYEAAGEK
-197 IYLSPGDYA
+197 IYLAPGDYA

-213 EDAVFARALCQG
+213 EDAVFARALCPD
-225 SHSEEL
+225 SRSEESV
-231 TCRAGTD
+231 CQAGAD
-238 GEQAREDKTH
+238 GGQAREYKAY
-248 CGIADAGAADAG
+248 CGAADAG
-260 AANTY
+260 DANTY

-319 GAAGLPDIGQCF
+319 GAAGLSDIGQCF

-387 KVLELPQDRANV
+387 KALQLPQDRANV

>member
-1 MKKHEDAQAV
+1 MTKHEDTQRV

-20 STRMGQNKLFMSFG
+20 SSRMGHDKLFMSFG
-34 GNCVVRRAAE
+34 GKSVVRRAAE

-59 ESLQKMARELDGTGF
+59 ESLQKMARELEGTGF
-74 RVMPGGSSRALSVA
+74 RVVPGGSSRALSVA
-88 AALKELHSGGVVL
+88 AALKELEGGGIVL

-141 SLGRAAASFKR
+141 SFGRAEASFKR

-167 KLKRAYSRMD
+167 RLKCAYLRMD
-177 ESTLAACTDDAA
+177 ESALAACTDDAA
-189 VYAAAGEE
+189 VYEAAGEE

-225 SHSEEL
+225 SCSAEPA
-231 TCRAGTD
+231 CQAGAD
-238 GEQAREDKTH
+238 GGQAREYKAY
-248 CGIADAGAADAG
+248 CGAADTD

-319 GAAGLPDIGQCF
+319 GAAGLSDIGQCF

-387 KVLELPQDRANV
+387 KALQLPQDRANV

>member
-1 MKKHEDAQAV
+1 MKKHKDTQAV

-20 STRMGQNKLFMSFG
+20 SARMGQNKLFMSFG
-34 GNCVVRRAAE
+34 GKSVVRRAAE

-59 ESLQKMARELDGTGF
+59 ESLQRMSRELEGTGF
-74 RVMPGGSSRALSVA
+74 RVVPGGSSRALSVA
-88 AALKELHSGGVVL
+88 AALKELEGGGIVL

-107 PFVTPSVIQGCIETA
+107 PFVTPSVIEGCIETA

-141 SLGRAAASFKR
+141 SFGRAAACFKR

-167 KLKRAYSRMD
+167 RLKCAYLRMD
-177 ESTLAACTDDAA
+177 ESALAACTDDAA
-189 VYAAAGEE
+189 VYEAAGEE

-225 SHSEEL
+225 SRSEEPA
-231 TCRAGTD
+231 CQAGAD
-238 GEQAREDKTH
+238 GGQAREYKAY
-248 CGIADAGAADAG
+248 CGAADAG
-260 AANTY
+260 DANTY

-387 KVLELPQDRANV
+387 KALQLPQDRANV

-411 RKEGIAAMAA
+411 RKEGIAAMAV

>member
-1 MKKHEDAQAV
+1 MKKHKETQAV

-20 STRMGQNKLFMSFG
+20 SSRMGQDKLFMSFG
-34 GNCVVRRAAE
+34 GKSVVRRAAE

-59 ESLQKMARELDGTGF
+59 ESLQRMSRELEGTGF
-74 RVMPGGSSRALSVA
+74 RVVPGGSSRALSVA
-88 AALKELHSGGVVL
+88 AALKELEGGGIVL

-107 PFVTPSVIQGCIETA
+107 PFVTSSVIEGCIETA

-141 SLGRAAASFKR
+141 SFGRAEASFKR

-167 KLKRAYSRMD
+167 RLKCAYLRMD
-177 ESTLAACTDDAA
+177 ESALAACTDDAA
-189 VYAAAGEE
+189 VYEAAGEE

-213 EDAVFARALCQG
+213 EDAVFARALCPD
-225 SHSEEL
+225 SRSEESV
-231 TCRAGTD
+231 CQAGAD
-238 GEQAREDKTH
+238 GGQAREYKAY
-248 CGIADAGAADAG
+248 CGAADAG
-260 AANTY
+260 DANTY

-319 GAAGLPDIGQCF
+319 GAAGLSDIGQCF

-387 KVLELPQDRANV
+387 KALQLPQDRANV

-421 VLLSED
+421 VLLSEE